1 MMMMDGGVLRTMV
14 KDKGSSVT
22 MMKDW
27 DSPVTMMM
35 KDGGSVRTR
44 TLR

>member
-1 MMMMDGGVLRTMV
+1 MV